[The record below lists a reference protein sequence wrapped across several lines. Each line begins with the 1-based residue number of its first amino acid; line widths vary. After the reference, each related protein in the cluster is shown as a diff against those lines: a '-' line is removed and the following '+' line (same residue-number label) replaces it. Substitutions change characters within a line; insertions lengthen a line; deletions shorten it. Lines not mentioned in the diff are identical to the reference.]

1 MKSAYIMPHPPIARP
16 EVGRGEEKKIQ
27 ATLDAYRKASGM
39 IAADAP
45 ETIVVVSPHSVVF
58 SDAFYIAAGE
68 RWHGDLSNF
77 LAPEVS
83 LDLEND
89 LELADEVVSMCQE
102 KNIPVVYTEQGTDRP
117 DHGSTVPLAFIS
129 EAYKQFKILRIS
141 PSFLPNETLL
151 EMGRIIE
158 RAAAHVG
165 RKITFLASGDLSHK
179 LKEDGPYGYV
189 KEGPE
194 FDNQVTD
201 IMKRCDLPAFSKF
214 DDHFLD
220 CAAEC
225 GLPGFIMMSG
235 ALENYQV
242 SSEFLSY
249 EGPFGVGYAICAF
262 KCVDKYIA
270 LAKKTLETFIREGR
284 QLSLSDLNP
293 EEMTDE
299 MRNSRNGTFVSIH
312 KNGELRGCI
321 GTIQPWT
328 SCVAE
333 EILSMA
339 VEAGTRDP
347 RFPAVSAAELDEL
360 VYDVDVLQP
369 AEPASPDELDAKK
382 YGVIVTSG
390 YKRGLL
396 LPNLEGVDTPGQ
408 QIRIAMMKAGIEEG
422 EDIQLERFTVE
433 RHE

>member
-27 ATLDAYRKASGM
+27 ATLDAYRAASKM
-39 IAADAP
+39 IAEDAP

-68 RWHGDLSNF
+68 KWHGDLSNF
-77 LAPEVS
+77 LAPEVC

-89 LELADEVVSMCQE
+89 LELADEVVKLCQE
-102 KNIPVVYTEQGTDRP
+102 AKIPVVYTEQGTERP

-129 EAYKQFKILRIS
+129 EAYQGFKVLRIS
-141 PSFLPNETLL
+141 PSFLPDETLL

-179 LKEDGPYGYV
+179 LKEDGPYGFV

-194 FDNQVTD
+194 FDSQVTD
-201 IMKRCDLPAFSKF
+201 IMKRCELKEFREF
-214 DDHFLD
+214 DEQFLD
-220 CAAEC
+220 RAAEC

-242 SSEFLSY
+242 TSEFLSY
-249 EGPFGVGYAICAF
+249 EGTFGVGYAICAF
-262 KCVDKYIA
+262 HCVDKYIA
-270 LAKKTLETFIREGR
+270 LAKKTLETYIREGK
-284 QLSLSDLNP
+284 QLSLADLSP
-293 EEMTDE
+293 EEMTEE

-321 GTIQPWT
+321 GTISPWT

-347 RFPAVSAAELDEL
+347 RFPAVSKEELEDL

-369 AEPASPDELDAKK
+369 AEPASPDELDAKR

-390 YKRGLL
+390 FKRGLL
-396 LPNLEGVDTPGQ
+396 LPNLEGVESPGQ
-408 QIRIAMMKAGIEEG
+408 QIRIAMMKAGIEAG